1 MNKHR
6 IFSTFAAGLLLIA
19 GVSISTA
26 QARDVKYNYI
36 EGRYVLDAEADNN
49 IDGDGILIGGSFRL
63 NKDFYAFGSYEAL
76 DLDFGNDVDTLAV
89 GAGYIYPLNTKWDAN
104 FSLSLVNVDV
114 NSNDDNGFSLA
125 AGIRGMLMPNIE
137 GRATLTY
144 IDVNDDDT
152 FITLA
157 GDYFFSTNLS
167 VGLEIDL
174 AGDLETVSIGAR
186 YYF

>member
-1 MNKHR
+1 MKHKP
-6 IFSTFAAGLLLIA
+6 FTFIAASLLLIA
-19 GVSISTA
+19 GISISPA

-36 EGRYVLDAEADNN
+36 EGRYVLDAEANNN
-49 IDGDGILIGGSFRL
+49 IDGDGISIGGSFRI

-89 GAGYIYPLNTKWDAN
+89 GAGYIYPLNTQWDAN
-104 FSLSLVNVDV
+104 FSLSLVNVDA
-114 NSNDDNGFSLA
+114 NNNDDNGFSLA
-125 AGIRGMLMPNIE
+125 AGVRGMMMPNIE

-144 IDVNDDDT
+144 IDVDDDDT

-157 GDYFFSTNLS
+157 GDYFFTTNLS
-167 VGLEIDL
+167 VGLEVDL
-174 AGDLETVSIGAR
+174 SGDLETVSIGAR